1 MQSRNKVE
9 IAKTG
14 RKSCANSTFF
24 FLQNSARL
32 LTVPQDCRASEHITN
47 EQARQTREEGEAS
60 SPHVYLASSHLT
72 LLAFYMMVNNLSI
85 SFDVIFR
92 SLCELRTS
100 NLSLN
105 EDSIT
110 LVSVPLGDYH
120 CMS

>member
-1 MQSRNKVE
+1 M
-9 IAKTG
+9 
-14 RKSCANSTFF
+14 
-24 FLQNSARL
+24 
-32 LTVPQDCRASEHITN
+32 N

-72 LLAFYMMVNNLSI
+72 LLAVYMMVNSLRI

-92 SLCELRTS
+92 SLSELRTS

-110 LVSVPLGDYH
+110 LVSIPWRLSLNVIAGFRLKV
-120 CMS
+120 SQLFL